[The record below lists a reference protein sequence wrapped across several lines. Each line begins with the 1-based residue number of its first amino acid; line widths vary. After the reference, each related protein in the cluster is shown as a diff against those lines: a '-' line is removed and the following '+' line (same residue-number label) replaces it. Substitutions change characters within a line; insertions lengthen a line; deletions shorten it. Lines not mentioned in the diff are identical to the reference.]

1 LPPPPRLRLLLPRRL
16 PPPLPPISGIERV
29 EVIDAAETGRDTDE
43 VEAAAAA
50 IDVVFCPLL

>member
-1 LPPPPRLRLLLPRRL
+1 LLPRRL